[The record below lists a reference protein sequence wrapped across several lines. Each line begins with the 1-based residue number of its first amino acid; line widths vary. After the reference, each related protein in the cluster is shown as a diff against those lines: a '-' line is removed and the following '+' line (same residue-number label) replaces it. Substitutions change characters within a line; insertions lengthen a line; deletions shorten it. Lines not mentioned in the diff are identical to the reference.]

1 MNFIILFWI
10 EPISLLTS
18 RKISWVCPSSSL
30 IKRGITI
37 VVVVVPGPFNF
48 PHVSDEWC
56 PFGTWTLL
64 LGFPFTG
71 TCLACLNE
79 FLRVGINNDMS
90 RWMDKRVYQP
100 KWNLAWISINYS
112 EKDEDDQVAA
122 STKARRMIMIE
133 VETQTSVEPLVEF
146 I

>member
-1 MNFIILFWI
+1 
-10 EPISLLTS
+10 
-18 RKISWVCPSSSL
+18 
-30 IKRGITI
+30 
-37 VVVVVPGPFNF
+37 
-48 PHVSDEWC
+48 
-56 PFGTWTLL
+56 
-64 LGFPFTG
+64 
-71 TCLACLNE
+71 
-79 FLRVGINNDMS
+79 MS

-133 VETQTSVEPLVEF
+133 VETQTSAEPLAEF